1 MYNKWSD
8 FGFHHFLYSFWYDKF
23 QKLMVYNFQEIELAN
38 SYGLDASLQRQLNG
52 LIKSIAAFTFME
64 LVNNASYGK

>member
-1 MYNKWSD
+1 
-8 FGFHHFLYSFWYDKF
+8 
-23 QKLMVYNFQEIELAN
+23 MVYNFQEIELAN